1 MTPIISIDQIKPGT
15 LFVLNNNLYLVT
27 KLEVNNYAYDYD
39 QINVNYVCITAP
51 QWGSGYATL
60 DYLRSLPAFKVLC

>member
-27 KLEVNNYAYDYD
+27 KLEVDNYAYD

-51 QWGSGYATL
+51 QWCGYATL